1 MKKTVF
7 LLAIVT
13 LFMKLTHSQTYT
25 MQYTNA
31 NGKIVNWGIMDKKE
45 AVLDRRCSSGQKGG
59 CFYTTIYQKLYIVIF
74 RL

>member
-13 LFMKLTHSQTYT
+13 LFMKLTYSQTYT

-45 AVLDRRCSSGQKGG
+45 AVLD
-59 CFYTTIYQKLYIVIF
+59 
-74 RL
+74 